1 MTQKRPPPPPQP
13 LPYASFPEF
22 RKTKSFLK
30 PVLNIF
36 ILGNLIARWVR
47 GLLKK
52 GLVFCIKSLDLR
64 GVLIVGGEGFIK
76 VRVGIIYDPF
86 KQPI

>member
-1 MTQKRPPPPPQP
+1 MTQKRPPPPPP
-13 LPYASFPEF
+13 LPYASLPEF
-22 RKTKSFLK
+22 RKTNSFLK

-52 GLVFCIKSLDLR
+52 GLVFCIKSIDLR

-86 KQPI
+86 QQPI